1 MMDSVPNFTPR
12 AQEAIKKS
20 REIAI
25 KYKVKVVKL
34 EHLLLGLVSQGR
46 GLLRESFSLSGYD
59 IDGFRVFIEEWLK
72 KGRAQKGNPQFAAE
86 VKTILELA
94 HKCATDLR
102 QPYVGTEH
110 ILLAIMKF
118 NSPAINEV
126 FRKSNVNPKSLI
138 ASLRTHLLEGA
149 YLPEIQQQP
158 PFSER
163 EDPPEQSRSTALK
176 AFSINYIE
184 LAKKGKFNDVICRDE
199 SLTELTEILCRRSKN
214 NPILLGEPGIGKTAL
229 VEGLARKIV
238 AGDCADHLLGHVICG
253 LDLASMIAGTKYRGQ
268 FEERLKNVIKEL
280 QDVPNVILFIDE
292 IHTLVG
298 AGSAEGT
305 MDAANILK
313 PMLARG
319 ELRCIGA
326 TTFTEYKKTIEKDG
340 ALARRFQPIALE
352 EPSAQDAKKILT
364 SLLPT
369 YEAFHYVKYDPKAVE
384 ACVDLSIKFIHDRHL
399 PDKAIDLLDQAG
411 SRVKIAN
418 LKRPDKAKKIESKLE
433 ELMIAEDEATTT
445 TQKTVLAT
453 EQEKLFVQYKKIIE
467 QWGKAN
473 EEKDFIV
480 SERDIQELISQKLSV
495 PLEQISSSFSS
506 QLLTLEQK
514 LSTTIIGQP
523 LVLKSI
529 TESLVRN
536 KAGLGTIKGP
546 IGSFLLLGASGVGKT
561 HTAKT
566 LANVLFGSKEN
577 FIKINMTEYSDS
589 FTSSKLIGAAPGY
602 VGYDQAGQLTEAV
615 RKNPYSVVLFDEIEK
630 AHENVIQMLLQI
642 LDDGYIRDNMGRDI
656 NFRQCIIIITGNV
669 GAEFSKGK
677 SSMVFSRS
685 AEDDVEA
692 QHQRVKEAAVK
703 RFPPEFINRVDDI
716 VVFNNFTSENYGQIV
731 KLHLD
736 NLKGQIE
743 KENIS
748 FRVYKSARD
757 LLVQRAITSHD
768 GARPIERLI
777 QTCLATPIAHQ
788 ILSQPSLTKISITA
802 EEEEFLFKY
811 S

>member
-1 MMDSVPNFTPR
+1 MDSIPNFTPR

-25 KYKVKVVKL
+25 KYKVKVIKL

-46 GLLRESFSLSGYD
+46 GLLRESFNLSGYD
-59 IDGFRVFIEEWLK
+59 IDGFRAFVETWLK
-72 KGRAQKGNPQFAAE
+72 TGRAQKGNPQFAAE

-94 HKCATDLR
+94 HKCASDLR

-110 ILLAIMKF
+110 ILLAIIKF
-118 NSPAINEV
+118 NSPSIKEI
-126 FRKSNVNPKSLI
+126 FSKSNVNPKSLI
-138 ASLRTHLLEGA
+138 AALRSQLLEGS
-149 YLPEIQQQP
+149 YLPEIEQLPSLPPPDDQP
-158 PFSER
+158 EP
-163 EDPPEQSRSTALK
+163 SRSSALK

-199 SLTELTEILCRRSKN
+199 SLTELTEILCRKSKN

-238 AGDCADHLLGHVICG
+238 TADCADHLLGHVICG

-280 QDVPNVILFIDE
+280 QNIPNVILFIDE

-326 TTFTEYKKTIEKDG
+326 TTFSEYKKTIEKDG

-352 EPSAQDAKKILT
+352 EPSSDDAKKILN
-364 SLLPT
+364 SLVPT
-369 YEAFHYVKYDPKAVE
+369 YESFHYVKYDPAAIA

-411 SRVKIAN
+411 SKVKIAN
-418 LKRPDKAKKIESKLE
+418 LKRPEKAKKIEERLEKL
-433 ELMIAEDEATTT
+433 MMAEDEATNTAH
-445 TQKTVLAT
+445 KTALAT
-453 EQEKLFVQYKKIIE
+453 EQEKLFVKYKKVIE
-467 QWGKAN
+467 EWGRSN
-473 EEKDFIV
+473 EEKDFV
-480 SERDIQELISQKLSV
+480 VTERDIQELIAQKLSV
-495 PLEQISSSFSS
+495 PIDQISSSFTS
-506 QLLTLEQK
+506 QLLNLEK
-514 LSTTIIGQP
+514 NLSKSIIGQP

-529 TESLVRN
+529 TQSLVRN
-536 KAGLGTIKGP
+536 KAGLGSSKGP

-566 LANVLFGSKEN
+566 LAESLFGSKEN

-642 LDDGYIRDNMGRDI
+642 LDDGFIRDNMGRDI
-656 NFRQCIIIITGNV
+656 NFRQCVIIITGNV
-669 GAEFSKGK
+669 GSEFSKGK
-677 SSMVFSRS
+677 SSMVFSQS
-685 AEDDVEA
+685 EDNEQEA
-692 QHQRVKEAAVK
+692 QRERVKEAARK
-703 RFPPEFINRVDDI
+703 RFPPEFINRLDDI
-716 VVFNNFTSENYGQIV
+716 IVFNNFTSENYREIV
-731 KLHLD
+731 KLHLEK
-736 NLKGQIE
+736 LKDQTRQE
-743 KENIS
+743 DVS
-748 FRVYKSARD
+748 LRVYKSARD
-757 LLVQRAITSHD
+757 LLVEMAIKSED

-777 QTCLATPIAHQ
+777 QTRLATPIAHEM
-788 ILSQPSLTKISITA
+788 LSEPNLVKIAVTA
-802 EEEEFLFKY
+802 EEEDFLFKY